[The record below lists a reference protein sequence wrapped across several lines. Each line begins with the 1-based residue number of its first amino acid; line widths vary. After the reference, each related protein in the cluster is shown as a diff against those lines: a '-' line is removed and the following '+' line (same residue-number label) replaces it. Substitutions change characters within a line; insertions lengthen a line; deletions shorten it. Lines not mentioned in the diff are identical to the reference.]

1 MSIAQAEPIIVF
13 ASGCFDLFHIGH
25 LQFLEQAAS
34 LGDRLIVGVQTD
46 EWMVESKKEA
56 PIYPLCHRLRIVAA
70 LSCVD
75 VAFPIHGSRDE
86 IGTVLCGA
94 TIRAVSTDHG
104 YLPEHHRLREKLE
117 AAGVEY
123 IEIPRT
129 PNISTTEIK
138 EKCFEEVYYNRD
150 AELYDSFY
158 GVRPKD

>member
-1 MSIAQAEPIIVF
+1 MEVPRIVF
-13 ASGCFDLFHIGH
+13 ASGCFDLFHLGH

-75 VAFPIHGSRDE
+75 VAFPIHGPRDE
-86 IGTVLCGA
+86 VGVALCGA

-104 YLPEHHRLREKLE
+104 YLPEHKILQEKLE
-117 AAGVEY
+117 AVGVEY

-129 PNISTTEIK
+129 PGISTTEIK
-138 EKCFEEVYYNRD
+138 ERCYEEVIDDNVAILHACFGD
-150 AELYDSFY
+150 VQPE
-158 GVRPKD
+158 V